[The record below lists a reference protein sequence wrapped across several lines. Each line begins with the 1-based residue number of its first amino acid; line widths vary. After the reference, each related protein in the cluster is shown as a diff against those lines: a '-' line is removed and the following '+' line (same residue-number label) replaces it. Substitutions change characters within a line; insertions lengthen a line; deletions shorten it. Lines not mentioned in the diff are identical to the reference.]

1 MADKIIPAALRIW
14 LAFLLLF
21 LLLRFSI
28 VSSIVFGAIAGLAG
42 GMISAWWT
50 TLGGEPTAPILP
62 EPIRRIGRTLRENQP
77 RLPQIRWLARQ
88 EQGQGRRVSRPK
100 R

>member
-21 LLLRFSI
+21 LLLGYSI
-28 VSSIVFGAIAGLAG
+28 VSSIVFGAIAGFAG
-42 GMISAWWT
+42 GMISAWWNAK
-50 TLGGEPTAPILP
+50 GGEPTAPVLP
-62 EPIRRIGRTLRENQP
+62 EPIRRIGRTLRESQP

-88 EQGQGRRVSRPK
+88 EQGRRISRSK